1 MLELDGT
8 LNWKLIKLLSCG
20 VQSVSTLRRHARCI
34 ICKTRDFPDLKI
46 NTNKQLFRSPLTPRV
61 CGRLAELMDFLAN
74 RDKVK
79 YLKSTGQTSGYK
91 RIAMEPTK

>member
-1 MLELDGT
+1 
-8 LNWKLIKLLSCG
+8 
-20 VQSVSTLRRHARCI
+20 
-34 ICKTRDFPDLKI
+34 
-46 NTNKQLFRSPLTPRV
+46 
-61 CGRLAELMDFLAN
+61 MDFLAN